1 LGEPRFRW
9 FRDRLFSEFFFGG
22 NPVIDIFSVFA
33 AALKIQLM
41 SSAGDLFSCWFSAS
55 NHGNLLVACI
65 LSTRTSQAPDPI
77 ALCVGVVTI
86 VAAFNA
92 TTPTNTRFGINI
104 LSAIQPV
111 VVFRALHCVYA
122 RLVDGVYMVRHCD
135 EHVISMC

>member
-9 FRDRLFSEFFFGG
+9 FRDRFFSEFFFGC

-41 SSAGDLFSCWFSAS
+41 SSASDLFSCGFSAS

-65 LSTRTSQAPDPI
+65 LSTKTAQAPDPI

-86 VAAFNA
+86 FAAFNT

-104 LSAIQPV
+104 LTAIQPM
-111 VVFRALHCVYA
+111 VVFRALQCVYA
-122 RLVDGVYMVRHCD
+122 RLVDGVCVVRHSN
-135 EHVISMC
+135 EHVISVG

>member
-9 FRDRLFSEFFFGG
+9 FRDRFFSEFFFGC

-41 SSAGDLFSCWFSAS
+41 SSASDLFSCRFSAS

-65 LSTRTSQAPDPI
+65 LSPKTSKGPDPI
-77 ALCVGVVTI
+77 PLCVGVVTI
-86 VAAFNA
+86 VAAFDA
-92 TTPTNTRFGINI
+92 TTPTNTPFGIDI

-111 VVFRALHCVYA
+111 VVSRALNGVYA
-122 RLVDGVYMVRHCD
+122 RLINGVRVVRHSN
-135 EHVISMC
+135 EHEISVG